1 MDSHT
6 MNASDNMHLVL
17 YVGNNVGVDH
27 LDTICNFFEK
37 YNLAKVDKIIHV
49 NDKYDN
55 HAILYL
61 QYWENNTTAMNMYE
75 RLVNHG
81 VSNIV
86 YDDPYYFTV
95 KLYDETSGK
104 CIMNED
110 REIDTTDYRDDYV
123 KAENAN
129 DDDAVLDTT
138 DYRDDYVKAEN
149 ADDDGDDVDDDDA
162 VLDTSDYRDDYIKD
176 ENTIDNSPF
185 SSIRSYLEE
194 IDEELDEIDEKVN
207 STSTTLKNHENKIDA
222 LTDTIADLFK
232 TVKNNETKMVS
243 LKRVTTQLKKT
254 SSDVYK
260 KHVKNARANNVWNRR
275 LRPRYNTM

>member
-1 MDSHT
+1 

-17 YVGNNVGVDH
+17 YIGNNVGVNN
-27 LDTICNFFEK
+27 LDTICDFFEK

-110 REIDTTDYRDDYV
+110 REIYTTDYRDDYV

-129 DDDAVLDTT
+129 DDD
-138 DYRDDYVKAEN
+138 
-149 ADDDGDDVDDDDA
+149 DDA
-162 VLDTSDYRDDYIKD
+162 VLDTTDYRDDYIKD

-207 STSTTLKNHENKIDA
+207 STSNTLKNHENKIDA

-260 KHVKNARANNVWNRR
+260 KHVKNARANNVWSRR